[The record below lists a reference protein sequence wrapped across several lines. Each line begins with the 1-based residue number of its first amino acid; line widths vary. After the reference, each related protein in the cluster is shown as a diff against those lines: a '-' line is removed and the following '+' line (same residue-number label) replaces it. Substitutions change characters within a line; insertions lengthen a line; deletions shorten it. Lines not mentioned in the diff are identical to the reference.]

1 METKFEVK
9 LIFNEL
15 KEVQQVMK
23 KLEENKFQILEY
35 GEYLNYEKWK
45 Q

>member
-23 KLEENKFQILEY
+23 KLEDNHFEIIEY
-35 GEYLNYEKWK
+35 GEFNTYEK
-45 Q
+45 

>member
-35 GEYLNYEKWK
+35 GEYLNYEK
-45 Q
+45 